1 MKIKELI
8 RELGL
13 EVILAE
19 GLDRE
24 VYISQI

>member
-24 VYISQI
+24 VYISHI

>member
-8 RELGL
+8 REIGL

>member
-13 EVILAE
+13 EVILAD